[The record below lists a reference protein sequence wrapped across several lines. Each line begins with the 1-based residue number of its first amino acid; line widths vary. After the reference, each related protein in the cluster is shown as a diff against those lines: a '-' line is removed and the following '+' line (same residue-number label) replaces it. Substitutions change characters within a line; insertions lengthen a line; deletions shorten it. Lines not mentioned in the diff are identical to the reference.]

1 MMKKWTGFALCGF
14 VAFLLLFVPAGNAAA
29 AGTGGYVGIFGGY
42 TMPDDL
48 EVSGGSAGSGDLS
61 LDSGYVAGLKVGYIP
76 PQMQYFAVEFEYF
89 YTSNDFENQT
99 VGVSRINDGDITS
112 NNFFLNA
119 LLRYPVNWFQPYIG
133 LGIGW
138 SWGETSGTGTGSL
151 SRILNQSSND
161 FAWQFLI
168 GADFMINP
176 QWAIDVGYRYLQCSY
191 GFDNGDGDLTNHMI
205 TVGLKY
211 RF

>member
-1 MMKKWTGFALCGF
+1 MKKWTGYALCGF

-61 LDSGYVAGLKVGYIP
+61 LDEGYVAGLKVGYIP

-89 YTSNDFENQT
+89 YTSNDFEAQT
-99 VGVSRINDGDITS
+99 VGASRINDGDITT

-119 LLRYPVNWFQPYIG
+119 FLRYPVNWFQPYVG

-138 SWGETSGTGTGSL
+138 SWGETSGSGTGPL
-151 SRILNQSSND
+151 ARILNQEEND

-168 GADFMINP
+168 GADFVINP

>member
-1 MMKKWTGFALCGF
+1 MKKWTAYALCGF
-14 VAFLLLFVPAGNAAA
+14 VACLLLVVPAGNAAA

-48 EVSGGSAGSGDLS
+48 EVSGGSAGSGDLG
-61 LDSGYVAGLKVGYIP
+61 LDSGYVAGLKGGYIP
-76 PQMQYFAVEFEYF
+76 PQMQYIAVEMEYF
-89 YTSNDFENQT
+89 YTSNDFENQA
-99 VGVSRINDGDITS
+99 VGASRINSGDITT
-112 NNFFLNA
+112 NNLFLNV
-119 LLRYPVNWFQPYIG
+119 LLRYPVNWFQPYVG

-138 SWGETSGTGTGSL
+138 SWGETSGSGTGSL

-161 FAWQFLI
+161 FAWQFLL

-176 QWAIDVGYRYLQCSY
+176 QWAIDVGYRYVQCSY